1 MLYKTYTYLGEYMKK
16 LLIIVLLLFSF
27 FYTNKSI
34 SIIRNQDPL
43 MKEIIK
49 NKNKFEIKSVN
60 AIIKDNTII
69 PGIKGKEVDL
79 EKTYTKM
86 KQYGTYNEA
95 LTVFKEIKPTISI
108 EDNYDKLITSG
119 NKENKNIALIFK
131 VEKNTNLDKLLSIL
145 NYYNVQTTFFIDG
158 LYIENND
165 LNNLSHHQ
173 IELLSYNN
181 TIDEVTF
188 SSALSY
194 LSYKTNK
201 TPKYCLEDNN
211 NIIKICKKLNLHTV
225 SPTLIIKKDP
235 YKEIKNNLK
244 NSSIILI
251 PINNYIYN
259 NLSTSILYIK
269 SKGYKFLTL
278 TDLLS
283 ENLEK

>member
-1 MLYKTYTYLGEYMKK
+1 MSKTYTFLGDNMKK
-16 LLIIVLLLFSF
+16 LLIIILLLFSF

-60 AIIKDNTII
+60 AIVKENTII
-69 PGIKGKEVDL
+69 PGKQGKEVDL

-95 LTVFKEIKPTISI
+95 LTVLKEIKPTISI
-108 EDNYDKLITSG
+108 DDNYDKLITSG
-119 NKENKNIALIFK
+119 NKENKNISLIFK
-131 VEKNTNLDKLLSIL
+131 VEKDTNINKLLSIL
-145 NYYNVQTTFFIDG
+145 NYHNIQVTFFIDG
-158 LYIENND
+158 LYIENNNI
-165 LNNLSHHQ
+165 NNLSNHQ

-181 TIDEVTF
+181 TIDEITF

-201 TPKYCLEDNN
+201 SPKYCLEDNN
-211 NIIKICKKLNLHTV
+211 NIINLCKKLKLHTI
-225 SPTLIIKKDP
+225 SPTIIIKKDP
-235 YKEIKNNLK
+235 YKELKNNLS
-244 NSSIILI
+244 NSSIILV
-251 PINNYIYN
+251 PINNQIYES
-259 NLSTSILYIK
+259 LSTSILYIK
-269 SKGYKFLTL
+269 SKGYNFLTL
-278 TDLLS
+278 SDLLS

>member
-1 MLYKTYTYLGEYMKK
+1 MSQSYTFLGDNMKK
-16 LLIIVLLLFSF
+16 LLIIILLLFSF

-60 AIIKDNTII
+60 AIVKENTII
-69 PGIKGKEVDL
+69 PGKQGKEVDL

-95 LTVFKEIKPTISI
+95 LTVFKETKPTISI

-158 LYIENND
+158 LYIENNN
-165 LNNLSHHQ
+165 LNNLSNHQ

-278 TDLLS
+278 SELLS

>member
-1 MLYKTYTYLGEYMKK
+1 MKK

-34 SIIRNQDPL
+34 SIMRNQDPL

-49 NKNKFEIKSVN
+49 NKSKFEIKSIN
-60 AIIKDNTII
+60 AIIKNNTII
-69 PGIKGKEVDL
+69 PGKQGKEVDL

-86 KQYGTYNEA
+86 KQYGTYNES
-95 LTVFKEIKPTISI
+95 LTVFKEVKPTISI
-108 EDNYDKLITSG
+108 EDNYDKYITSG
-119 NKENKNIALIFK
+119 NKENKNISFIFK
-131 VEKNTNLDKLLSIL
+131 VEKDTKINKLLSIL
-145 NYYNVQTTFFIDG
+145 NYHNINVTFFIDG

-181 TIDEVTF
+181 TIDEITF
-188 SSALSY
+188 TSALSY

-201 TPKYCLEDNN
+201 TPKYCLDDDNN
-211 NIIKICKKLNLHTV
+211 VINLCKNLNLHTIK
-225 SPTLIIKKDP
+225 PTIIIEKDP

-251 PINNYIYN
+251 PINNYIYD

-269 SKGYKFLTL
+269 SKGYNFLTL
-278 TDLLS
+278 SELLS

>member
-1 MLYKTYTYLGEYMKK
+1 MKK
-16 LLIIVLLLFSF
+16 LLIILLLLFSF

-43 MKEIIK
+43 MKEIIN
-49 NKNKFEIKSVN
+49 NKSKFEIKSVN
-60 AIIKDNTII
+60 AIIKNNTII
-69 PGIKGKEVDL
+69 PGKKGKEVDL

-95 LTVFKEIKPTISI
+95 LTVFKETKPTISI

-119 NKENKNIALIFK
+119 NKDNKNISFIFK
-131 VEKNTNLDKLLSIL
+131 VEKDTNINKLLSIL
-145 NYYNVQTTFFIDG
+145 NYHNIQATFFIDG

-165 LNNLSHHQ
+165 LNNLSNHQ

-181 TIDEVTF
+181 AIDEITF
-188 SSALSY
+188 TSALSY

-201 TPKYCLEDNN
+201 TPKYCLEDDN
-211 NIIKICKKLNLHTV
+211 NIINLCKKINLHTV
-225 SPTLIIKKDP
+225 KPTLIIKKDP
-235 YKEIKNNLK
+235 YKEIKDNLK

-269 SKGYKFLTL
+269 SKGYNFLTL
-278 TDLLS
+278 SDLLS

>member
-1 MLYKTYTYLGEYMKK
+1 MPKTYTFLGDNMKK
-16 LLIIVLLLFSF
+16 LLIIILLLFSF

-69 PGIKGKEVDL
+69 PGKQGKEVDL

-95 LTVFKEIKPTISI
+95 LTVLKETKPTISI

-119 NKENKNIALIFK
+119 NKENKNISLIFK
-131 VEKNTNLDKLLSIL
+131 VEKDTNINKLLSIL
-145 NYYNVQTTFFIDG
+145 NYHNIQVTFFIDG
-158 LYIENND
+158 LYIENNNI
-165 LNNLSHHQ
+165 NNLSNHQ

-181 TIDEVTF
+181 TIDEITF
-188 SSALSY
+188 TSALSY

-201 TPKYCLEDNN
+201 SPKYCLEENN
-211 NIIKICKKLNLHTV
+211 NIINLCKKLKLHTI
-225 SPTLIIKKDP
+225 SPTIKIKKDP
-235 YKEIKNNLK
+235 YKELKNNLS
-244 NSSIILI
+244 NSSIILV
-251 PINNYIYN
+251 PINNQIYES
-259 NLSTSILYIK
+259 LSTSILYIK
-269 SKGYKFLTL
+269 SKGYNFLTL
-278 TDLLS
+278 SDLLS

>member
-1 MLYKTYTYLGEYMKK
+1 MKK
-16 LLIIVLLLFSF
+16 LLIILLLLFSF

-43 MKEIIK
+43 MKEIIN
-49 NKNKFEIKSVN
+49 NKSKFEIKSVN
-60 AIIKDNTII
+60 AIIKNNTII
-69 PGIKGKEVDL
+69 PGKKGKEVDL

-95 LTVFKEIKPTISI
+95 LTVFKETKPTISI

-119 NKENKNIALIFK
+119 NKDNKNISFIFK
-131 VEKNTNLDKLLSIL
+131 VEKDTNINKLLSIL
-145 NYYNVQTTFFIDG
+145 NYHNIQVTFFIDG

-165 LNNLSHHQ
+165 LNNLSNHQ

-181 TIDEVTF
+181 AIDEITF
-188 SSALSY
+188 TSALSY

-201 TPKYCLEDNN
+201 TPKYCLEDDN
-211 NIIKICKKLNLHTV
+211 NIINLCKKINLHTV
-225 SPTLIIKKDP
+225 KPTLIIKKDP

-251 PINNYIYN
+251 PINNYIYD

-269 SKGYKFLTL
+269 SKGYNFLTL
-278 TDLLS
+278 SDLLN

>member
-1 MLYKTYTYLGEYMKK
+1 MSQSYTFLGDNMKK
-16 LLIIVLLLFSF
+16 LLIIILLLFSF

-43 MKEIIK
+43 MKEIIN
-49 NKNKFEIKSVN
+49 NKSKFEIKSVN
-60 AIIKDNTII
+60 AIIKNNTII
-69 PGIKGKEVDL
+69 PGKKGKEVDL

-86 KQYGTYNEA
+86 KQYGTYNES
-95 LTVFKEIKPTISI
+95 LTVFKETKPTISI

-119 NKENKNIALIFK
+119 NKDYKNISFIFK
-131 VEKNTNLDKLLSIL
+131 VEEDTNLNKLLSIL
-145 NYYNVQTTFFIDG
+145 NYHNIQVTLFIDG

-165 LNNLSHHQ
+165 LNNLSNHQ

-181 TIDEVTF
+181 TIDEITF
-188 SSALSY
+188 TSALSY
-194 LSYKTNK
+194 LSYKTK
-201 TPKYCLEDNN
+201 KSPKYCLEDDN
-211 NIIKICKKLNLHTV
+211 NIINLCKNINLHTV
-225 SPTLIIKKDP
+225 KPTLIIEKDP

-251 PINNYIYN
+251 PINNYIYD

-269 SKGYKFLTL
+269 SKGYNFLTL
-278 TDLLS
+278 SDLLS

>member
-1 MLYKTYTYLGEYMKK
+1 MSKTYTFLGDNMKK
-16 LLIIVLLLFSF
+16 LLIIILLLFSF

-60 AIIKDNTII
+60 AIVKENTII
-69 PGIKGKEVDL
+69 PGKQGKEVDL

-95 LTVFKEIKPTISI
+95 LTVLKETKPTISI

-119 NKENKNIALIFK
+119 NKENKNISLIFK
-131 VEKNTNLDKLLSIL
+131 VEKDTNINKLLSIL
-145 NYYNVQTTFFIDG
+145 NYHNIQVTFFIDG
-158 LYIENND
+158 LYIENNNI
-165 LNNLSHHQ
+165 NNLSNHQ

-181 TIDEVTF
+181 AIDEITF
-188 SSALSY
+188 TSALSY

-201 TPKYCLEDNN
+201 SPKYCLEENN
-211 NIIKICKKLNLHTV
+211 NIINLCKELKLHTI
-225 SPTLIIKKDP
+225 SPTIIIKKDP
-235 YKEIKNNLK
+235 YKELKNNLS
-244 NSSIILI
+244 NSSIILV
-251 PINNYIYN
+251 PINNHIYES
-259 NLSTSILYIK
+259 LSTSILYIK
-269 SKGYKFLTL
+269 SKGYNFLTL
-278 TDLLS
+278 SDLLS

>member
-1 MLYKTYTYLGEYMKK
+1 MSKTYTFLGDNMKK
-16 LLIIVLLLFSF
+16 LFIIILLLFSF

-49 NKNKFEIKSVN
+49 NKSKFEIKSVN
-60 AIIKDNTII
+60 AKIEDNTII
-69 PGIKGKEVDL
+69 PGQKGKEVDL

-95 LTVFKEIKPTISI
+95 LTVLKETKPTISI
-108 EDNYDKLITSG
+108 DDNYDKLITSG
-119 NKENKNIALIFK
+119 NQENKNISLIFK
-131 VEKNTNLDKLLSIL
+131 VEKDTNINELLSIL
-145 NYYNVQTTFFIDG
+145 NYHNIQVTFFIDG

-165 LNNLSHHQ
+165 LKNLSNHQ

-181 TIDEVTF
+181 TIDEITF
-188 SSALSY
+188 TSALSY

-211 NIIKICKKLNLHTV
+211 NIINLCKELKLHTIK
-225 SPTLIIKKDP
+225 PTIIIKKDP
-235 YKEIKNNLK
+235 YKELKNNLS
-244 NSSIILI
+244 NSSIILV
-251 PINNYIYN
+251 PINNQIYES
-259 NLSTSILYIK
+259 LSTSILYIK
-269 SKGYKFLTL
+269 SKGYNFLTL
-278 TDLLS
+278 SDLLS

>member
-1 MLYKTYTYLGEYMKK
+1 MKK
-16 LLIIVLLLFSF
+16 LFIIILLLFSF

-49 NKNKFEIKSVN
+49 NKSKFEIKSVN
-60 AIIKDNTII
+60 AKIEDNTII
-69 PGIKGKEVDL
+69 PGQKGKEVDL

-95 LTVFKEIKPTISI
+95 LTVLKETKPTISI
-108 EDNYDKLITSG
+108 DDNYDKLITSG
-119 NKENKNIALIFK
+119 NQENKNISLIFK
-131 VEKNTNLDKLLSIL
+131 VEKDTNINKLLSLLKLHNIK
-145 NYYNVQTTFFIDG
+145 TTFFIDG

-165 LNNLSHHQ
+165 LKNLSNHQ

-181 TIDEVTF
+181 TIDEITF
-188 SSALSY
+188 TSALSY

-211 NIIKICKKLNLHTV
+211 NIINLCKKLKLHTIK
-225 SPTLIIKKDP
+225 PTIIIKKDP
-235 YKEIKNNLK
+235 YKELKNNLS
-244 NSSIILI
+244 NSSIILV
-251 PINNYIYN
+251 PINNQIYES
-259 NLSTSILYIK
+259 LSTSILYIK
-269 SKGYKFLTL
+269 SKGYNFLTL
-278 TDLLS
+278 SDLLS

>member
-1 MLYKTYTYLGEYMKK
+1 LPKTYTFLGDNMKK
-16 LLIIVLLLFSF
+16 LLIIILLLFSF

-60 AIIKDNTII
+60 AIVKENTII
-69 PGIKGKEVDL
+69 PGKQGKEVDL

-95 LTVFKEIKPTISI
+95 LTVLKETKPTISI
-108 EDNYDKLITSG
+108 DDNYDKLITSG
-119 NKENKNIALIFK
+119 NKENKNISLIFK
-131 VEKNTNLDKLLSIL
+131 VEKDTNINKLLSIL
-145 NYYNVQTTFFIDG
+145 NYHNIQVTFFIDG
-158 LYIENND
+158 LYIENNNI
-165 LNNLSHHQ
+165 NNLSNHQ

-181 TIDEVTF
+181 TIDEITF

-201 TPKYCLEDNN
+201 SPKYCLEENN
-211 NIIKICKKLNLHTV
+211 NIISLCKKLKLHTI
-225 SPTLIIKKDP
+225 SPTIIIKKDP
-235 YKEIKNNLK
+235 YKELKNNLS
-244 NSSIILI
+244 NSSIILV
-251 PINNYIYN
+251 PINNQIYES
-259 NLSTSILYIK
+259 LSTSILYIK

-278 TDLLS
+278 SDLLS

>member
-1 MLYKTYTYLGEYMKK
+1 MKK

-49 NKNKFEIKSVN
+49 NKSKFETKSVN

-69 PGIKGKEVDL
+69 PGKKGKEVDL

-95 LTVFKEIKPTISI
+95 LTVFKETKPTISI

-145 NYYNVQTTFFIDG
+145 NYYNIQTTFFIDG
-158 LYIENND
+158 LYIENNN
-165 LNNLSHHQ
+165 LNNLSNHQ

-225 SPTLIIKKDP
+225 SPTLIIEKDP

-278 TDLLS
+278 SELLS

>member
-1 MLYKTYTYLGEYMKK
+1 MKK
-16 LLIIVLLLFSF
+16 LLIILLLLFSF

-43 MKEIIK
+43 MKEIIN
-49 NKNKFEIKSVN
+49 NKSKFEIKSVS

-69 PGIKGKEVDL
+69 PGKNGKEVDL

-86 KQYGTYNEA
+86 KQYGTYNES
-95 LTVFKEIKPTISI
+95 LTVFKETKPTISI

-119 NKENKNIALIFK
+119 NKDYKNISFIFK
-131 VEKNTNLDKLLSIL
+131 VEEDTNLNKLLSIL
-145 NYYNVQTTFFIDG
+145 NYHNIQVTFFIDG

-165 LNNLSHHQ
+165 LNNLSNHQ

-181 TIDEVTF
+181 TIDEITF
-188 SSALSY
+188 TSALSY
-194 LSYKTNK
+194 LSYKTK
-201 TPKYCLEDNN
+201 KSPKYCLEDNN
-211 NIIKICKKLNLHTV
+211 NIINLCKDINLHTV
-225 SPTLIIKKDP
+225 KPTLIIEKDP

-251 PINNYIYN
+251 PINNYIYD

-269 SKGYKFLTL
+269 SKGYNFLTL
-278 TDLLS
+278 SDLLS

>member
-1 MLYKTYTYLGEYMKK
+1 MKK
-16 LLIIVLLLFSF
+16 LLIIILLLFSF

-60 AIIKDNTII
+60 AIVKENTII
-69 PGIKGKEVDL
+69 PGKQGKEVDL

-86 KQYGTYNEA
+86 KQYGTYNES

-119 NKENKNIALIFK
+119 NKENKNISLIFK
-131 VEKNTNLDKLLSIL
+131 VEKDTNITKLLSIL
-145 NYYNVQTTFFIDG
+145 NYHNIQVTFFIDG
-158 LYIENND
+158 LYIENNNI
-165 LNNLSHHQ
+165 NNLSNHQ

-181 TIDEVTF
+181 TIDEITF

-201 TPKYCLEDNN
+201 SPKYCLEDNN
-211 NIIKICKKLNLHTV
+211 NIINLCKELKLHTI
-225 SPTLIIKKDP
+225 SPTIIIKKDP
-235 YKEIKNNLK
+235 YKELKNNLS
-244 NSSIILI
+244 NSSIILV
-251 PINNYIYN
+251 PINNQIYES
-259 NLSTSILYIK
+259 LSTSILYIK
-269 SKGYKFLTL
+269 SKGYNFLTL
-278 TDLLS
+278 SELLS

>member
-1 MLYKTYTYLGEYMKK
+1 MPKTYTFLGDNMKK
-16 LLIIVLLLFSF
+16 LFIIILLLFSF

-34 SIIRNQDPL
+34 SIIRNQDPI

-60 AIIKDNTII
+60 AIVKENTII
-69 PGIKGKEVDL
+69 PGKQGKEVDL

-95 LTVFKEIKPTISI
+95 LTVFKETKPTISI

-158 LYIENND
+158 LYIENNN
-165 LNNLSHHQ
+165 LNNLSNHQ

-211 NIIKICKKLNLHTV
+211 NIIKICKKLNLHTIK
-225 SPTLIIKKDP
+225 PTLIIEKDP

>member
-1 MLYKTYTYLGEYMKK
+1 MKK
-16 LLIIVLLLFSF
+16 LLIILLLLFSF

-43 MKEIIK
+43 MKEIIN
-49 NKNKFEIKSVN
+49 NKSKFETKSVS

-69 PGIKGKEVDL
+69 PGKNGKEVDL

-86 KQYGTYNEA
+86 KQYGTYNES
-95 LTVFKEIKPTISI
+95 LTVFKETKPTISI

-119 NKENKNIALIFK
+119 NKDYKNISFIFK
-131 VEKNTNLDKLLSIL
+131 VEKDTNLNKLLSIL
-145 NYYNVQTTFFIDG
+145 NYHNIQVTFFIDG

-165 LNNLSHHQ
+165 LNNLSNHQ

-181 TIDEVTF
+181 TIDEITF
-188 SSALSY
+188 TSALSY
-194 LSYKTNK
+194 LSYKTK
-201 TPKYCLEDNN
+201 KSPKYCLEDDN
-211 NIIKICKKLNLHTV
+211 NIINLCKNINLHTV
-225 SPTLIIKKDP
+225 KPTLIIEKDP

-251 PINNYIYN
+251 PINNYIYD

-269 SKGYKFLTL
+269 SKGYNFLTL
-278 TDLLS
+278 SALLS

>member
-1 MLYKTYTYLGEYMKK
+1 MKK
-16 LLIIVLLLFSF
+16 LLIILLLLFSF

-43 MKEIIK
+43 MKEIIN
-49 NKNKFEIKSVN
+49 NKSKFEIKSVN
-60 AIIKDNTII
+60 AIIKNNTII
-69 PGIKGKEVDL
+69 PGKKGKEVDL

-86 KQYGTYNEA
+86 KQYGTYNES
-95 LTVFKEIKPTISI
+95 LTVFKETKPTISI

-119 NKENKNIALIFK
+119 NKDNKNISFIFK
-131 VEKNTNLDKLLSIL
+131 VEKDTNINKLLSIL
-145 NYYNVQTTFFIDG
+145 NYHNIQATFFIDG

-165 LNNLSHHQ
+165 LNNLSNHQ

-181 TIDEVTF
+181 AIDEITF
-188 SSALSY
+188 TSALSY

-201 TPKYCLEDNN
+201 TPKYCLEDDN
-211 NIIKICKKLNLHTV
+211 NIINLCKKINLHTIK
-225 SPTLIIKKDP
+225 PTLIIKKDP
-235 YKEIKNNLK
+235 YKEIKNNLN

-269 SKGYKFLTL
+269 SKGYNFLTL
-278 TDLLS
+278 SDLLN

>member
-1 MLYKTYTYLGEYMKK
+1 MSKTYTFLGDNMKK
-16 LLIIVLLLFSF
+16 LLIIILLLFSF

-60 AIIKDNTII
+60 AIVKENTII
-69 PGIKGKEVDL
+69 PGKQGKEVDL

-95 LTVFKEIKPTISI
+95 LTVLKETKPTISI

-119 NKENKNIALIFK
+119 NKENKNISLIFK
-131 VEKNTNLDKLLSIL
+131 VEKDTNINKLQSIL
-145 NYYNVQTTFFIDG
+145 NYHNIQVTFFIDG
-158 LYIENND
+158 LYIENNNI
-165 LNNLSHHQ
+165 NNLSNHQ

-181 TIDEVTF
+181 TIDEITF

-201 TPKYCLEDNN
+201 SPKYCLEDNN
-211 NIIKICKKLNLHTV
+211 NIINLCKELKLHTIR
-225 SPTLIIKKDP
+225 PTIIIKKDP
-235 YKEIKNNLK
+235 YKELKNNLS
-244 NSSIILI
+244 NSSIILV
-251 PINNYIYN
+251 PINNQIYES
-259 NLSTSILYIK
+259 LSTSILYIK
-269 SKGYKFLTL
+269 SKGYNFLTL
-278 TDLLS
+278 SDLLS

>member
-1 MLYKTYTYLGEYMKK
+1 MKK
-16 LLIIVLLLFSF
+16 LLIILLLLFSF

-49 NKNKFEIKSVN
+49 NKSKFEIKSVN
-60 AIIKDNTII
+60 AIIKDNTMI

-95 LTVFKEIKPTISI
+95 LTVFKETKPTISI

-119 NKENKNIALIFK
+119 NKENKNLALIFK

-145 NYYNVQTTFFIDG
+145 NYYNVQPTFFIDG
-158 LYIENND
+158 LYIENNN
-165 LNNLSHHQ
+165 LNNLSNHQ

-251 PINNYIYN
+251 PINNYIYD

-269 SKGYKFLTL
+269 SKGYNFLTL
-278 TDLLS
+278 SELLS

>member
-1 MLYKTYTYLGEYMKK
+1 MKK
-16 LLIIVLLLFSF
+16 LLIILLLLFSF

-43 MKEIIK
+43 MKEIIN
-49 NKNKFEIKSVN
+49 NKSKFETKSVS

-69 PGIKGKEVDL
+69 PGKNGKEVDL

-86 KQYGTYNEA
+86 KQYGTYNES
-95 LTVFKEIKPTISI
+95 LTVFKETKPTISI

-119 NKENKNIALIFK
+119 NKDYKNISFIFK
-131 VEKNTNLDKLLSIL
+131 VEEDTNLNKLLSIL
-145 NYYNVQTTFFIDG
+145 NYHNIQVTLFIDG

-165 LNNLSHHQ
+165 LNNLSNHQ

-181 TIDEVTF
+181 TIDEITF
-188 SSALSY
+188 TSALSY
-194 LSYKTNK
+194 LSYKTK
-201 TPKYCLEDNN
+201 KSPMYCLEDNN
-211 NIIKICKKLNLHTV
+211 NIINLCKNINLHTV
-225 SPTLIIKKDP
+225 KPTLIIEKDP

-251 PINNYIYN
+251 PINNYIYD

-269 SKGYKFLTL
+269 SKGYNFLTL
-278 TDLLS
+278 SALLS

>member
-1 MLYKTYTYLGEYMKK
+1 MKK
-16 LLIIVLLLFSF
+16 LLIILLLLFSF

-43 MKEIIK
+43 MKEIIN
-49 NKNKFEIKSVN
+49 NKSKFEIKSVN
-60 AIIKDNTII
+60 AIIKNNTII
-69 PGIKGKEVDL
+69 PGKKGKEVDL

-86 KQYGTYNEA
+86 KQYGTYNES
-95 LTVFKEIKPTISI
+95 LTVFKETKPTVSI
-108 EDNYDKLITSG
+108 EDNYDKYITSG
-119 NKENKNIALIFK
+119 NKDNKNISFIFK
-131 VEKNTNLDKLLSIL
+131 VEKDTNINKLLSIL
-145 NYYNVQTTFFIDG
+145 NYHNIQVTFFIDG

-165 LNNLSHHQ
+165 LNNLSNHQ

-181 TIDEVTF
+181 TIDEITF
-188 SSALSY
+188 TSALSY

-201 TPKYCLEDNN
+201 TPKYCLEDDN
-211 NIIKICKKLNLHTV
+211 NIINLCKKINLHTV
-225 SPTLIIKKDP
+225 KPTLIIKKDP
-235 YKEIKNNLK
+235 YKEIKNNLN

-269 SKGYKFLTL
+269 SKGYNFLTL
-278 TDLLS
+278 SDLLN

>member
-1 MLYKTYTYLGEYMKK
+1 MKK
-16 LLIIVLLLFSF
+16 LLIILLLLFSF

-43 MKEIIK
+43 MKEIIN
-49 NKNKFEIKSVN
+49 NKSKFEIKSVN
-60 AIIKDNTII
+60 AIIKNNTII
-69 PGIKGKEVDL
+69 PGKKGKEVDL

-86 KQYGTYNEA
+86 KQYGTYNES
-95 LTVFKEIKPTISI
+95 LTVFKETKPTISI

-119 NKENKNIALIFK
+119 NKDNKNISFIFK
-131 VEKNTNLDKLLSIL
+131 VEKDTNINKLLSIL
-145 NYYNVQTTFFIDG
+145 NYHNIQVTFFIDG

-165 LNNLSHHQ
+165 LNNLSNHQ

-181 TIDEVTF
+181 AIDEITF
-188 SSALSY
+188 TSALSY

-201 TPKYCLEDNN
+201 TPKYCLEDDN
-211 NIIKICKKLNLHTV
+211 NIINLCKKINLHTV
-225 SPTLIIKKDP
+225 KPTLIIKKDP
-235 YKEIKNNLK
+235 YKEIKDNLK

-269 SKGYKFLTL
+269 SKGYNFLTL
-278 TDLLS
+278 SDLLS

>member
-1 MLYKTYTYLGEYMKK
+1 MKK

-95 LTVFKEIKPTISI
+95 LTVFKETKPTISI

-269 SKGYKFLTL
+269 SKGYNFLTL

>member
-1 MLYKTYTYLGEYMKK
+1 MSKTYTFLGDNMKK
-16 LLIIVLLLFSF
+16 LLIIILLLFSF

-60 AIIKDNTII
+60 AIVKENTII
-69 PGIKGKEVDL
+69 PGKQGKEVDL

-95 LTVFKEIKPTISI
+95 LTVLKETKPTISI
-108 EDNYDKLITSG
+108 DDNYDKLITSG
-119 NKENKNIALIFK
+119 NKENKNISLIFK
-131 VEKNTNLDKLLSIL
+131 VEKDTNINKLLSIL
-145 NYYNVQTTFFIDG
+145 NYHNIQVTFFIDG
-158 LYIENND
+158 LYIENNNI
-165 LNNLSHHQ
+165 NNLSNHQ

-181 TIDEVTF
+181 TIDEITF

-201 TPKYCLEDNN
+201 SPKYCLEDNN
-211 NIIKICKKLNLHTV
+211 NIINICKKLKLHTI
-225 SPTLIIKKDP
+225 SPTIKIKKDP
-235 YKEIKNNLK
+235 YKELKNNLS
-244 NSSIILI
+244 NSSIILV
-251 PINNYIYN
+251 PINNQIYES
-259 NLSTSILYIK
+259 LSTSILYIK
-269 SKGYKFLTL
+269 SKGYNFLTL
-278 TDLLS
+278 SDLLS

>member
-49 NKNKFEIKSVN
+49 NKSKFEIKSVN

-95 LTVFKEIKPTISI
+95 LTVFKETKPTISI

-278 TDLLS
+278 SELLS

>member
-1 MLYKTYTYLGEYMKK
+1 LPKTYTFLGDNMKK
-16 LLIIVLLLFSF
+16 LLIIILLLFSF

-43 MKEIIK
+43 MKEKIK

-60 AIIKDNTII
+60 AIVKENTII
-69 PGIKGKEVDL
+69 PGKQGKEVDL

-95 LTVFKEIKPTISI
+95 LTVLKETKPTISI
-108 EDNYDKLITSG
+108 DDNYDKLITSG
-119 NKENKNIALIFK
+119 NKENKNISLIFK
-131 VEKNTNLDKLLSIL
+131 VEKDTNINKLLSIL
-145 NYYNVQTTFFIDG
+145 NYHNIQVTFFIDG
-158 LYIENND
+158 LYIENNNI
-165 LNNLSHHQ
+165 NNLSNHQ

-181 TIDEVTF
+181 TIDEITF

-201 TPKYCLEDNN
+201 SPKYCLEENN
-211 NIIKICKKLNLHTV
+211 NIISLCKKLKLHTI
-225 SPTLIIKKDP
+225 SPTIIIKKDP
-235 YKEIKNNLK
+235 YKELKNNLS
-244 NSSIILI
+244 NSSIILV
-251 PINNYIYN
+251 PINNQIYES
-259 NLSTSILYIK
+259 LSTSILYIK

-278 TDLLS
+278 SDLLS